1 MPTKALGASSP
12 ASDRERVGSSW
23 SEGVIISRAAAWG
36 RVDGR
41 AWRRPK
47 EPSNAPIGFG
57 SKPGSAFAGVDT
69 QRERAVQWLPCRH
82 SDVGCLF
89 TSYDFLHNDRQG
101 KRLASLSSTYSPSH
115 PSHLLLWY
123 VVRVGARTQ
132 SVAKK
137 CEAGEQED
145 LGAHLIV

>member
-12 ASDRERVGSSW
+12 ASDRERVGSRW

-69 QRERAVQWLPCRH
+69 QRERAAQWLPCRH

-115 PSHLLLWY
+115 PSPP
-123 VVRVGARTQ
+123 VVCSAGGCTYAVGCQEVRGRRTRRPWCPSDRVM
-132 SVAKK
+132 
-137 CEAGEQED
+137 
-145 LGAHLIV
+145 